1 MAAPNVLTQ
10 ALLVARLDLR
20 RRLRDR
26 SVLIQVILAPVLL
39 ALIIGGA
46 FSGDSGGLRADIWL
60 ADADGSELS
69 TQIVAA
75 LAGQSEPGGE
85 GVSFVAK
92 PGLDAAAAEAAVDA
106 DEADAVVV
114 IPAGFGAAV
123 RAGEAAELR
132 VLGDAGDDVVAGIA
146 RSVADGIANG
156 VQTQRAAI
164 ATTLTAA
171 AQLGE
176 EVSADDVAR
185 VATATPAAIT
195 VRDSRFE
202 NTFSMMSFFAPGMA
216 MIFLFFV
223 MGAAARSLVTER
235 REGTLPRML
244 AGPTSPTAVL
254 LGKALAV
261 LTLGFTSLLMVWG
274 ITSLGFGVDW
284 GDPLGVLLVITGAV
298 VAIAGISLVITG
310 LARTE
315 SQSEALTIVFA
326 LVLSVLGGSFVYTA
340 TGFLAEVR
348 KFTPNGQALM
358 AFSDLAAGNASPA
371 DVLPAVLLLLGGG
384 LVTGAIGL
392 LAIRRGLAP

>member
-1 MAAPNVLTQ
+1 MTAPNVLTQ
-10 ALLVARLDLR
+10 ALLIARLDLR

-26 SVLIQVILAPVLL
+26 SVLIQVVLAPVIL

-46 FSGDSGGLRADIWL
+46 FSGESSLRADIWL
-60 ADADGSELS
+60 ADADASTLS
-69 TQIVAA
+69 AQVVSGI
-75 LAGQSEPGGE
+75 AGQSEGE
-85 GVSFVAK
+85 GVTFVAK

-114 IPAGFGAAV
+114 LPPGFGAAV
-123 RAGEAAELR
+123 AAGEPVELG
-132 VLGDAGDDVVAGIA
+132 VIGDAGDGIVAGIA
-146 RSVADGIANG
+146 RSVADGIANS
-156 VQTQRAAI
+156 VRTQRVAV

-171 AQLGE
+171 AVLGE
-176 EVSADDVAR
+176 EVSADAVAG
-185 VATATPAAIT
+185 VAAATPPAIT

-261 LTLGFTSLLMVWG
+261 LTLGFTSLLVVWG
-274 ITSLGFGVDW
+274 ITAVGFRVDW

-315 SQSEALTIVFA
+315 SQSESLTIVFA

-358 AFSDLAAGNASPA
+358 AFTDLAAGNATAA

-384 LVTGAIGL
+384 LVTGAVGL
-392 LAIRRGLAP
+392 AAIRRGLVR

>member
-132 VLGDAGDDVVAGIA
+132 VFGDAGDDVVAGIA

-185 VATATPAAIT
+185 VAAATPAAIT

>member
-185 VATATPAAIT
+185 VAAATPAAIT

>member
-106 DEADAVVV
+106 DEADAVV
-114 IPAGFGAAV
+114 
-123 RAGEAAELR
+123 
-132 VLGDAGDDVVAGIA
+132 AGIA

-185 VATATPAAIT
+185 VAAATPAAIT